1 MSEIIAFV
9 ACDTPAEGKE
19 NGECHVKSELGLRS
33 KHYHFFVPPPLPS
46 EEEHNGL
53 ISDEVR
59 KRMVAASDMSRLE
72 LLCLGAQYRC

>member
-1 MSEIIAFV
+1 MSDIIAFV
-9 ACDTPAEGKE
+9 ACDTPTKGEE

-33 KHYHFFVPPPLPS
+33 KHYHFFVPS
-46 EEEHNGL
+46 AERGEHNRL

-59 KRMVAASDMSRLE
+59 KRMVAACDMSRLE